1 MKVLLAAFDSVP
13 IGICVID
20 SRHVIR
26 FWNATLELWSGIRR
40 DEILGTPL
48 GRYNPEFGTPYYRDR
63 LDEVFSNGSPV
74 YFSSR
79 LHGALFPTAL
89 VNGRRRSVNI
99 SVTLLELE
107 GDDERYALFSLLDVT
122 DLETGLEKLRKEKL
136 KYAREL
142 EQSKRLQEELEQK
155 KRLAEQ
161 AVTVK
166 SRFLANMSHE
176 IRTPMSGILG
186 FISLLD
192 ATELDETQRLY
203 IEMLKTSGE
212 LLKSLVNDVLDL
224 SKLEAEKRTLKIRP
238 TEIRRIADSVRNLFL
253 PASQGKRLSLIV
265 TVDDSVPAAIM
276 TDQDAITQI
285 AMNLVSNAVKFTDKG
300 FVRAEFSYSAEPA
313 PGRLVLHVQ
322 DTGIGIPNDRI
333 DEIFDYFTQLDDS
346 LTKRA
351 MGTGLGLAIVK
362 GLVELLEG
370 QIRVRSVPGH
380 GTIFMLEVPVRAI
393 EVLHDEPQE
402 EQDDADLR
410 APGTSVLVIDD
421 NDINLLYLQA
431 VLAKYGYFVVA
442 CKSVK
447 EALGLLC
454 EHRFDAALVDLQM
467 PDESGFDF
475 AAEVRGGK
483 TCADENLPL
492 IAVTGFAY
500 HEMRERCMEEGFRD
514 FITKPISERTLAQ
527 KLHSILRSAGV
538 LK

>member
-1 MKVLLAAFDSVP
+1 MKVRLAAFDSVP

-26 FWNATLELWSGIRR
+26 FWNTTLELWSGIQR
-40 DEILGTPL
+40 DEILGTAL
-48 GRYNPEFGTPYYRDR
+48 ARYNPEFGKPYYRDR
-63 LDEVFSNGSPV
+63 FEEVFSNGSPV

-79 LHGALFPTAL
+79 LHSALFPTTL
-89 VNGRRRSVNI
+89 VDGRPRSVNT

-107 GDDERYALFSLLDVT
+107 GDAERFALFSLLDVT
-122 DLETGLEKLRKEKL
+122 DLETGLEKLREEKL

-161 AVTVK
+161 AATVK

-192 ATELDETQRLY
+192 ATQLDENQRLY
-203 IEMLKTSGE
+203 LEMLKTSGE

-238 TEIRRIADSVRNLFL
+238 TEVRRIADGIRNIFQ
-253 PASQGKRLSLIV
+253 PVVQKKQLSFIV

-285 AMNLVSNAVKFTDKG
+285 AMNLVSNAVKFTDQG
-300 FVRAEFSYSAEPA
+300 FVRAEFSYSGEPGT
-313 PGRLVLHVQ
+313 GRLVLHVQ
-322 DTGIGIPNDRI
+322 DTGIGIPKDRI
-333 DEIFDYFTQLDDS
+333 DEIFEYFTQLDDS
-346 LTKRA
+346 LTKKA

-380 GTIFMLEVPVRAI
+380 GTIFTLELPVRTLEQHAGEVP
-393 EVLHDEPQE
+393 DEQE
-402 EQDDADLR
+402 DADLR
-410 APGTSVLVIDD
+410 APGTSILVIDD

-431 VLAKYGYFVVA
+431 VLAKYGYYVVA

-447 EALGLLC
+447 AALGLLC

-467 PDESGFDF
+467 PDASGFDF
-475 AAEVRGGK
+475 AAEVRGGR

-492 IAVTGFAY
+492 IAVTGFAF
-500 HEMRERCMEEGFRD
+500 HEMRERCLEEGFQA
-514 FITKPISERTLAQ
+514 FITKPISERALAQ